1 MKHIFRYLGVTLLLA
16 GIISACSPEKIT
28 HPSEAGIPSATQIEP
43 VISVDQEINQVT
55 FALPAGTKGLIPV
68 WLFQDKTGDWTQYSA
83 QNGLKKIFTTAGD
96 YSVRM
101 HLMNSNGMSPDFVQK
116 TFHIDNTIMN
126 FDKYNTMLTG
136 GSQKEWR
143 IDNSV
148 AGHMGCGP
156 SGTSGT
162 EWWSANPDDKKDWGV
177 YDNRMTF
184 VLEGNVYQFDPGAAG
199 TIYVNTGI
207 SSEPYG
213 SHNTNDGNDYLYPV
227 EAQTAEWSWE
237 VDGEDLYLILPANT
251 YWPYYANVDFIAN
264 PRFKVESISTK
275 SADLVIDNGEIAWHF
290 TITSGA
296 AEVKFNGFNYNH
308 EANLWKPVDTEGAH
322 SYSFFYAPGWTQIA
336 DPEVSCAGGKY
347 TFSLPSATSEQW
359 QAQCFII
366 PTTDLPLS
374 AATNYDFSCILN
386 SSTDI
391 KKVTLKLTDT
401 TNDGNFLFTE
411 NVNLTAFEDYVFYLS
426 DLPGIDAA
434 AVKMVFDFGGNPD
447 NTEVSVSNI
456 VLKDHA
462 IDDGTVLPS
471 VPEDPVAGPEEYK
484 YDSEA
489 NLWKAADA
497 AHSYSFFYAPSWS
510 QLPDPEVENNGN
522 EYLLKLPSATF
533 AQWQAQFHIIPDNPV
548 ALESSKSY
556 DFSVVLNSTTDIRAV
571 TLKLTENGNDDN
583 FLFTENV
590 NLTAFEDYIFDLSDL
605 PGIDAAAVKMVFDFG
620 GNPDNTEISVSNI
633 VLKDHAIDDGTV
645 LPSVPEDPVA
655 GPEEYKYDSEANLW
669 KAADA
674 AHSYSFFYAP
684 SWSQL
689 PDPEVENNGNEYLLK
704 LPSATFAQ
712 WQAQFHIIPDNPVA
726 LESSKSYDFSVVLN
740 STTDIRAVTLKLTEN
755 GNDDNFLFTENVNLT
770 AFEDYIFDLS
780 DLPGIDAAAVKM
792 VFDFGGNPDNT
803 EVTIK
808 RIVLKDHAIDDGTHK
823 GGASGENPGG
833 GLDTSGT
840 DIWDNAKVSYT
851 WWYSMADWSG
861 TLTPEIS
868 TISNGWKVVIPAGIG
883 GSEWQGQTH
892 FTLDA
897 PAYAAKKY
905 DFCVTL
911 NSSAACTCT
920 VKLAWEGNDKD
931 HAFFYDGNVALSAYE
946 DFQYIQSG
954 VSPDAD
960 YDKLALFI
968 DLGRTPAGAEVE
980 IKDIHLYEH

>member
-308 EANLWKPVDTEGAH
+308 EANLWKPVDAEGAH

-401 TNDGNFLFTE
+401 ANDGNFLFTE

-471 VPEDPVAGPEEYK
+471 VPEEPVAGPEEYK

-571 TLKLTENGNDDN
+571 TLKLTD
-583 FLFTENV
+583 
-590 NLTAFEDYIFDLSDL
+590 
-605 PGIDAAAVKMVFDFG
+605 
-620 GNPDNTEISVSNI
+620 VS
-633 VLKDHAIDDGTV
+633 
-645 LPSVPEDPVA
+645 S
-655 GPEEYKYDSEANLW
+655 
-669 KAADA
+669 
-674 AHSYSFFYAP
+674 
-684 SWSQL
+684 
-689 PDPEVENNGNEYLLK
+689 
-704 LPSATFAQ
+704 
-712 WQAQFHIIPDNPVA
+712 
-726 LESSKSYDFSVVLN
+726 
-740 STTDIRAVTLKLTEN
+740 
-755 GNDDNFLFTENVNLT
+755 DDNFLFTENVNLT

-808 RIVLKDHAIDDGTHK
+808 RIVLKDHAINDGTHK

-897 PAYAAKKY
+897 PASAAKKY

-911 NSSAACTCT
+911 NSSAACTCS

>member
-308 EANLWKPVDTEGAH
+308 EANLWKPVDADGAH

-447 NTEVSVSNI
+447 NTE
-456 VLKDHA
+456 
-462 IDDGTVLPS
+462 
-471 VPEDPVAGPEEYK
+471 
-484 YDSEA
+484 
-489 NLWKAADA
+489 
-497 AHSYSFFYAPSWS
+497 
-510 QLPDPEVENNGN
+510 
-522 EYLLKLPSATF
+522 
-533 AQWQAQFHIIPDNPV
+533 
-548 ALESSKSY
+548 
-556 DFSVVLNSTTDIRAV
+556 
-571 TLKLTENGNDDN
+571 
-583 FLFTENV
+583 
-590 NLTAFEDYIFDLSDL
+590 
-605 PGIDAAAVKMVFDFG
+605 
-620 GNPDNTEISVSNI
+620 ISVSNI

-689 PDPEVENNGNEYLLK
+689 PNPEVENNGNEYLLK

-712 WQAQFHIIPDNPVA
+712 WQAQFFIIPDNPVA

-740 STTDIRAVTLKLTEN
+740 STTDIRAVTLKLTDVSS
-755 GNDDNFLFTENVNLT
+755 DDNFLFTENVNLT

-897 PAYAAKKY
+897 PASAAKKY

-920 VKLAWEGNDKD
+920 VKLAWEGNDTD

>member
-308 EANLWKPVDTEGAH
+308 EANLWKPVDAEGAH

-556 DFSVVLNSTTDIRAV
+556 DFSVVLNSTTDIKAV

-590 NLTAFEDYIFDLSDL
+590 NLS
-605 PGIDAAAVKMVFDFG
+605 
-620 GNPDNTEISVSNI
+620 
-633 VLKDHAIDDGTV
+633 
-645 LPSVPEDPVA
+645 
-655 GPEEYKYDSEANLW
+655 
-669 KAADA
+669 
-674 AHSYSFFYAP
+674 
-684 SWSQL
+684 
-689 PDPEVENNGNEYLLK
+689 
-704 LPSATFAQ
+704 
-712 WQAQFHIIPDNPVA
+712 
-726 LESSKSYDFSVVLN
+726 
-740 STTDIRAVTLKLTEN
+740 
-755 GNDDNFLFTENVNLT
+755 

-897 PAYAAKKY
+897 PASAAKKY

-911 NSSAACTCT
+911 NSSAACTCS

>member
-213 SHNTNDGNDYLYPV
+213 SHNTNDGKDYLYPV

-308 EANLWKPVDTEGAH
+308 EANLWKPVDAEGAH

-401 TNDGNFLFTE
+401 ANDGNFLFTE

-471 VPEDPVAGPEEYK
+471 VPEEPVAGPEEYK

-533 AQWQAQFHIIPDNPV
+533 AQWQAQFHIIPDSPV

-556 DFSVVLNSTTDIRAV
+556 DFSVVLNSTTDIKAV

-590 NLTAFEDYIFDLSDL
+590 NLTAFEDYIFDLS
-605 PGIDAAAVKMVFDFG
+605 
-620 GNPDNTEISVSNI
+620 N
-633 VLKDHAIDDGTV
+633 
-645 LPSVPEDPVA
+645 
-655 GPEEYKYDSEANLW
+655 
-669 KAADA
+669 
-674 AHSYSFFYAP
+674 
-684 SWSQL
+684 
-689 PDPEVENNGNEYLLK
+689 
-704 LPSATFAQ
+704 
-712 WQAQFHIIPDNPVA
+712 
-726 LESSKSYDFSVVLN
+726 
-740 STTDIRAVTLKLTEN
+740 
-755 GNDDNFLFTENVNLT
+755 
-770 AFEDYIFDLS
+770 
-780 DLPGIDAAAVKM
+780 LPGIDAAAVKM

-897 PAYAAKKY
+897 PASAAKKY

-911 NSSAACTCT
+911 NSSAACTCS

>member
-213 SHNTNDGNDYLYPV
+213 SHNTNDGKDYLYPV

-308 EANLWKPVDTEGAH
+308 EANLWKPVDAEGAH

-401 TNDGNFLFTE
+401 ANDGNFLFTE

-471 VPEDPVAGPEEYK
+471 VPEEPVAGPEEYK

-489 NLWKAADA
+489 NLWKAADG
-497 AHSYSFFYAPSWS
+497 AHSCTFFYAPSWN
-510 QLPDPEVENNGN
+510 QLPDPELANNGN

-533 AQWQAQFHIIPDNPV
+533 AQWQAQFHIIPD
-548 ALESSKSY
+548 S
-556 DFSVVLNSTTDIRAV
+556 
-571 TLKLTENGNDDN
+571 
-583 FLFTENV
+583 
-590 NLTAFEDYIFDLSDL
+590 
-605 PGIDAAAVKMVFDFG
+605 
-620 GNPDNTEISVSNI
+620 
-633 VLKDHAIDDGTV
+633 
-645 LPSVPEDPVA
+645 
-655 GPEEYKYDSEANLW
+655 
-669 KAADA
+669 
-674 AHSYSFFYAP
+674 
-684 SWSQL
+684 
-689 PDPEVENNGNEYLLK
+689 
-704 LPSATFAQ
+704 
-712 WQAQFHIIPDNPVA
+712 PVA

-823 GGASGENPGG
+823 GAASGENPGG

-897 PAYAAKKY
+897 PASAAKKY

-911 NSSAACTCT
+911 NSSAACTCS

>member
-308 EANLWKPVDTEGAH
+308 EANLWKPVDADGAH

-471 VPEDPVAGPEEYK
+471 VPEEPVAGPEEYK

-533 AQWQAQFHIIPDNPV
+533 AQWQAQFFIIPDNPV

-590 NLTAFEDYIFDLSDL
+590 NLS
-605 PGIDAAAVKMVFDFG
+605 
-620 GNPDNTEISVSNI
+620 
-633 VLKDHAIDDGTV
+633 
-645 LPSVPEDPVA
+645 
-655 GPEEYKYDSEANLW
+655 
-669 KAADA
+669 
-674 AHSYSFFYAP
+674 
-684 SWSQL
+684 
-689 PDPEVENNGNEYLLK
+689 
-704 LPSATFAQ
+704 
-712 WQAQFHIIPDNPVA
+712 
-726 LESSKSYDFSVVLN
+726 
-740 STTDIRAVTLKLTEN
+740 
-755 GNDDNFLFTENVNLT
+755 

-897 PAYAAKKY
+897 PASAAKKY

-920 VKLAWEGNDKD
+920 VKLAWEGNDTD

>member
-213 SHNTNDGNDYLYPV
+213 SHNTNDGKDYLYPV

-308 EANLWKPVDTEGAH
+308 EANLWKPVDAEGAH

-347 TFSLPSATSEQW
+347 TFSLLSATSEQW

-489 NLWKAADA
+489 NLWKAADG
-497 AHSYSFFYAPSWS
+497 AHSCTFFYAPSWN
-510 QLPDPEVENNGN
+510 QLPDPELANNGN

-533 AQWQAQFHIIPDNPV
+533 AQWQAQFHIIPDSPV

-556 DFSVVLNSTTDIRAV
+556 DFSVVLNSTTDI
-571 TLKLTENGNDDN
+571 K
-583 FLFTENV
+583 
-590 NLTAFEDYIFDLSDL
+590 
-605 PGIDAAAVKMVFDFG
+605 
-620 GNPDNTEISVSNI
+620 
-633 VLKDHAIDDGTV
+633 
-645 LPSVPEDPVA
+645 
-655 GPEEYKYDSEANLW
+655 
-669 KAADA
+669 
-674 AHSYSFFYAP
+674 
-684 SWSQL
+684 
-689 PDPEVENNGNEYLLK
+689 
-704 LPSATFAQ
+704 
-712 WQAQFHIIPDNPVA
+712 
-726 LESSKSYDFSVVLN
+726 
-740 STTDIRAVTLKLTEN
+740 AVTLKLTEN

-897 PAYAAKKY
+897 PASAAKKY

-920 VKLAWEGNDKD
+920 VKLAWEGNDTD

>member
-308 EANLWKPVDTEGAH
+308 EANLWKPVDAEGAH

-401 TNDGNFLFTE
+401 ANDGNFLFTE

-471 VPEDPVAGPEEYK
+471 VPEEPVAGPEEYK

-489 NLWKAADA
+489 NLWKAADG
-497 AHSYSFFYAPSWS
+497 AHSCTFFYAPSWN
-510 QLPDPEVENNGN
+510 QLPDPE
-522 EYLLKLPSATF
+522 LA
-533 AQWQAQFHIIPDNPV
+533 
-548 ALESSKSY
+548 
-556 DFSVVLNSTTDIRAV
+556 
-571 TLKLTENGNDDN
+571 
-583 FLFTENV
+583 
-590 NLTAFEDYIFDLSDL
+590 
-605 PGIDAAAVKMVFDFG
+605 
-620 GNPDNTEISVSNI
+620 
-633 VLKDHAIDDGTV
+633 
-645 LPSVPEDPVA
+645 
-655 GPEEYKYDSEANLW
+655 
-669 KAADA
+669 
-674 AHSYSFFYAP
+674 
-684 SWSQL
+684 
-689 PDPEVENNGNEYLLK
+689 NNGNEYLLK

-897 PAYAAKKY
+897 PASAAKKY

-911 NSSAACTCT
+911 NSSAACTCS

>member
-308 EANLWKPVDTEGAH
+308 EANLWKPVDAEGAH

-447 NTEVSVSNI
+447 NTEISVSNI

-471 VPEDPVAGPEEYK
+471 VPEEPVAGPEEYK

-533 AQWQAQFHIIPDNPV
+533 AQWQAQFFIIPDNPV

-590 NLTAFEDYIFDLSDL
+590 NLS
-605 PGIDAAAVKMVFDFG
+605 
-620 GNPDNTEISVSNI
+620 
-633 VLKDHAIDDGTV
+633 
-645 LPSVPEDPVA
+645 
-655 GPEEYKYDSEANLW
+655 
-669 KAADA
+669 
-674 AHSYSFFYAP
+674 
-684 SWSQL
+684 
-689 PDPEVENNGNEYLLK
+689 
-704 LPSATFAQ
+704 
-712 WQAQFHIIPDNPVA
+712 
-726 LESSKSYDFSVVLN
+726 
-740 STTDIRAVTLKLTEN
+740 
-755 GNDDNFLFTENVNLT
+755 

-897 PAYAAKKY
+897 PASAAKKY

-911 NSSAACTCT
+911 NSSAACTCS

>member
-308 EANLWKPVDTEGAH
+308 EANLWKPVDAEGAH

-471 VPEDPVAGPEEYK
+471 VPEEPVAGPEEYK

-489 NLWKAADA
+489 NLWKAADG
-497 AHSYSFFYAPSWS
+497 AHSCTFFYAPSWN
-510 QLPDPEVENNGN
+510 QLPDPELANNGN

-533 AQWQAQFHIIPDNPV
+533 AQWQAQFHIIPDSPV

-556 DFSVVLNSTTDIRAV
+556 DFSVVLNSTTDI
-571 TLKLTENGNDDN
+571 K
-583 FLFTENV
+583 
-590 NLTAFEDYIFDLSDL
+590 
-605 PGIDAAAVKMVFDFG
+605 
-620 GNPDNTEISVSNI
+620 
-633 VLKDHAIDDGTV
+633 
-645 LPSVPEDPVA
+645 
-655 GPEEYKYDSEANLW
+655 
-669 KAADA
+669 
-674 AHSYSFFYAP
+674 
-684 SWSQL
+684 
-689 PDPEVENNGNEYLLK
+689 
-704 LPSATFAQ
+704 
-712 WQAQFHIIPDNPVA
+712 
-726 LESSKSYDFSVVLN
+726 
-740 STTDIRAVTLKLTEN
+740 AVTLKLTEN

-897 PAYAAKKY
+897 PASAAKKY

-920 VKLAWEGNDKD
+920 VKLAWEGNDTD

>member
-237 VDGEDLYLILPANT
+237 VDGEDLYLVLPANT

-308 EANLWKPVDTEGAH
+308 EANLWKPVDAEGAH

-447 NTEVSVSNI
+447 NTE
-456 VLKDHA
+456 
-462 IDDGTVLPS
+462 
-471 VPEDPVAGPEEYK
+471 
-484 YDSEA
+484 
-489 NLWKAADA
+489 
-497 AHSYSFFYAPSWS
+497 
-510 QLPDPEVENNGN
+510 
-522 EYLLKLPSATF
+522 
-533 AQWQAQFHIIPDNPV
+533 
-548 ALESSKSY
+548 
-556 DFSVVLNSTTDIRAV
+556 
-571 TLKLTENGNDDN
+571 
-583 FLFTENV
+583 
-590 NLTAFEDYIFDLSDL
+590 
-605 PGIDAAAVKMVFDFG
+605 
-620 GNPDNTEISVSNI
+620 ISVSNI

-712 WQAQFHIIPDNPVA
+712 WQAQFFIIPDNPVA

-740 STTDIRAVTLKLTEN
+740 STTDIRAVTLKLTDVSS
-755 GNDDNFLFTENVNLT
+755 DDNFLFTENVNLS

-897 PAYAAKKY
+897 PASAAKKY

-920 VKLAWEGNDKD
+920 VKLAWEGNDTD

>member
-213 SHNTNDGNDYLYPV
+213 SHNTNDGKDYLYPV

-308 EANLWKPVDTEGAH
+308 EANLWKPVDAEGAH

-347 TFSLPSATSEQW
+347 TFSLLSATSEQW

-434 AVKMVFDFGGNPD
+434 AVNMVFDFGGNPD

-489 NLWKAADA
+489 NLWKAADG
-497 AHSYSFFYAPSWS
+497 AHSCTFFYAPSWN
-510 QLPDPEVENNGN
+510 QLPDPELANNGN

-533 AQWQAQFHIIPDNPV
+533 AQWQAQFHIIPDSPV

-556 DFSVVLNSTTDIRAV
+556 DFSVVLNSTTDI
-571 TLKLTENGNDDN
+571 K
-583 FLFTENV
+583 
-590 NLTAFEDYIFDLSDL
+590 
-605 PGIDAAAVKMVFDFG
+605 
-620 GNPDNTEISVSNI
+620 
-633 VLKDHAIDDGTV
+633 
-645 LPSVPEDPVA
+645 
-655 GPEEYKYDSEANLW
+655 
-669 KAADA
+669 
-674 AHSYSFFYAP
+674 
-684 SWSQL
+684 
-689 PDPEVENNGNEYLLK
+689 
-704 LPSATFAQ
+704 
-712 WQAQFHIIPDNPVA
+712 
-726 LESSKSYDFSVVLN
+726 
-740 STTDIRAVTLKLTEN
+740 AVTLKLTEN

-897 PAYAAKKY
+897 PASAAKKY

-911 NSSAACTCT
+911 NSSAACTCS

>member
-162 EWWSANPDDKKDWGV
+162 EWWSANPDDKKDCGV

-213 SHNTNDGNDYLYPV
+213 SHNTNDGKDYLYPV

-308 EANLWKPVDTEGAH
+308 EANLWKPVDAEGAH

-620 GNPDNTEISVSNI
+620 GNPDNTE
-633 VLKDHAIDDGTV
+633 
-645 LPSVPEDPVA
+645 
-655 GPEEYKYDSEANLW
+655 
-669 KAADA
+669 
-674 AHSYSFFYAP
+674 
-684 SWSQL
+684 
-689 PDPEVENNGNEYLLK
+689 
-704 LPSATFAQ
+704 
-712 WQAQFHIIPDNPVA
+712 
-726 LESSKSYDFSVVLN
+726 
-740 STTDIRAVTLKLTEN
+740 
-755 GNDDNFLFTENVNLT
+755 
-770 AFEDYIFDLS
+770 
-780 DLPGIDAAAVKM
+780 
-792 VFDFGGNPDNT
+792 
-803 EVTIK
+803 VTIK

-897 PAYAAKKY
+897 PASAAKKY

-911 NSSAACTCT
+911 NSSAACTCS

>member
-308 EANLWKPVDTEGAH
+308 EANLWKPVDAEGAH

-620 GNPDNTEISVSNI
+620 GNPDNTE
-633 VLKDHAIDDGTV
+633 
-645 LPSVPEDPVA
+645 
-655 GPEEYKYDSEANLW
+655 
-669 KAADA
+669 
-674 AHSYSFFYAP
+674 
-684 SWSQL
+684 
-689 PDPEVENNGNEYLLK
+689 
-704 LPSATFAQ
+704 
-712 WQAQFHIIPDNPVA
+712 
-726 LESSKSYDFSVVLN
+726 
-740 STTDIRAVTLKLTEN
+740 
-755 GNDDNFLFTENVNLT
+755 
-770 AFEDYIFDLS
+770 
-780 DLPGIDAAAVKM
+780 
-792 VFDFGGNPDNT
+792 
-803 EVTIK
+803 VTIK

-851 WWYSMADWSG
+851 WWYSDASWSG

-897 PAYAAKKY
+897 PASAAKKY

>member
-213 SHNTNDGNDYLYPV
+213 SHNTNDGKDYLYPV

-308 EANLWKPVDTEGAH
+308 EANLWKPVDAEGAH

-471 VPEDPVAGPEEYK
+471 VPEEPVAGPEEYK

-510 QLPDPEVENNGN
+510 QISDPEVENNGN

-533 AQWQAQFHIIPDNPV
+533 AQWQAQFFIIPDNPV

-556 DFSVVLNSTTDIRAV
+556 DFSVVLNSTTDI
-571 TLKLTENGNDDN
+571 K
-583 FLFTENV
+583 
-590 NLTAFEDYIFDLSDL
+590 
-605 PGIDAAAVKMVFDFG
+605 
-620 GNPDNTEISVSNI
+620 
-633 VLKDHAIDDGTV
+633 
-645 LPSVPEDPVA
+645 
-655 GPEEYKYDSEANLW
+655 
-669 KAADA
+669 
-674 AHSYSFFYAP
+674 
-684 SWSQL
+684 
-689 PDPEVENNGNEYLLK
+689 
-704 LPSATFAQ
+704 
-712 WQAQFHIIPDNPVA
+712 
-726 LESSKSYDFSVVLN
+726 
-740 STTDIRAVTLKLTEN
+740 AVTLKLTEN

-897 PAYAAKKY
+897 PASAAKKY

-920 VKLAWEGNDKD
+920 VKLAWEGNDTD

>member
-308 EANLWKPVDTEGAH
+308 EANLWKPVDAEGAH

-497 AHSYSFFYAPSWS
+497 AHSYSFYYAPSWS

-533 AQWQAQFHIIPDNPV
+533 AQWQAQFFIIPDNPV

-571 TLKLTENGNDDN
+571 TLKLTD
-583 FLFTENV
+583 
-590 NLTAFEDYIFDLSDL
+590 
-605 PGIDAAAVKMVFDFG
+605 
-620 GNPDNTEISVSNI
+620 VS
-633 VLKDHAIDDGTV
+633 
-645 LPSVPEDPVA
+645 S
-655 GPEEYKYDSEANLW
+655 
-669 KAADA
+669 
-674 AHSYSFFYAP
+674 
-684 SWSQL
+684 
-689 PDPEVENNGNEYLLK
+689 
-704 LPSATFAQ
+704 
-712 WQAQFHIIPDNPVA
+712 
-726 LESSKSYDFSVVLN
+726 
-740 STTDIRAVTLKLTEN
+740 
-755 GNDDNFLFTENVNLT
+755 DDNFLFTENVNLT

-897 PAYAAKKY
+897 PASAAKKY

-911 NSSAACTCT
+911 NSSAACTCS
-920 VKLAWEGNDKD
+920 VKLAWEGNDTD

>member
-237 VDGEDLYLILPANT
+237 VDGEDLYLVLPANT
-251 YWPYYANVDFIAN
+251 YWPYYANVDFISN

-308 EANLWKPVDTEGAH
+308 EANLWKPVDAEGAH

-366 PTTDLPLS
+366 PTADLPLS

-471 VPEDPVAGPEEYK
+471 VPEEPVAGPEEYK

-489 NLWKAADA
+489 NLWKAADG
-497 AHSYSFFYAPSWS
+497 AHSCTFFYAPSWN
-510 QLPDPEVENNGN
+510 QLPDPELANNGN

-533 AQWQAQFHIIPDNPV
+533 AQWQAQFHIIPDSPV

-590 NLTAFEDYIFDLSDL
+590 NLS
-605 PGIDAAAVKMVFDFG
+605 
-620 GNPDNTEISVSNI
+620 
-633 VLKDHAIDDGTV
+633 
-645 LPSVPEDPVA
+645 
-655 GPEEYKYDSEANLW
+655 
-669 KAADA
+669 
-674 AHSYSFFYAP
+674 
-684 SWSQL
+684 
-689 PDPEVENNGNEYLLK
+689 
-704 LPSATFAQ
+704 
-712 WQAQFHIIPDNPVA
+712 
-726 LESSKSYDFSVVLN
+726 
-740 STTDIRAVTLKLTEN
+740 
-755 GNDDNFLFTENVNLT
+755 

-851 WWYSMADWSG
+851 WWYSDASWSG

-868 TISNGWKVVIPAGIG
+868 TISNGWKVVIPEGIG

-897 PAYAAKKY
+897 PASAAKKY

-911 NSSAACTCT
+911 NSSAACTCS

>member
-308 EANLWKPVDTEGAH
+308 EANLWKPVDAEGAH

-401 TNDGNFLFTE
+401 ANDGNFLFTE

-471 VPEDPVAGPEEYK
+471 VPEEPVAGPEEYK

-590 NLTAFEDYIFDLSDL
+590 NLS
-605 PGIDAAAVKMVFDFG
+605 
-620 GNPDNTEISVSNI
+620 
-633 VLKDHAIDDGTV
+633 
-645 LPSVPEDPVA
+645 
-655 GPEEYKYDSEANLW
+655 
-669 KAADA
+669 
-674 AHSYSFFYAP
+674 
-684 SWSQL
+684 
-689 PDPEVENNGNEYLLK
+689 
-704 LPSATFAQ
+704 
-712 WQAQFHIIPDNPVA
+712 
-726 LESSKSYDFSVVLN
+726 
-740 STTDIRAVTLKLTEN
+740 
-755 GNDDNFLFTENVNLT
+755 

-897 PAYAAKKY
+897 PASAAKKY

>member
-213 SHNTNDGNDYLYPV
+213 SHNTNDGKDYLYPV

-308 EANLWKPVDTEGAH
+308 EANLWKPVDAEGAH

-347 TFSLPSATSEQW
+347 TFSLLSATSEQW

-489 NLWKAADA
+489 NLWKAADG
-497 AHSYSFFYAPSWS
+497 AHSCTFFYAPSWN
-510 QLPDPEVENNGN
+510 QLPDPELANNGN

-533 AQWQAQFHIIPDNPV
+533 AQWQAQFHIIPDSPV

-556 DFSVVLNSTTDIRAV
+556 DFSVVLNSTTDIKAV

-590 NLTAFEDYIFDLSDL
+590 NLSAFEDYIFDLS
-605 PGIDAAAVKMVFDFG
+605 
-620 GNPDNTEISVSNI
+620 N
-633 VLKDHAIDDGTV
+633 
-645 LPSVPEDPVA
+645 
-655 GPEEYKYDSEANLW
+655 
-669 KAADA
+669 
-674 AHSYSFFYAP
+674 
-684 SWSQL
+684 
-689 PDPEVENNGNEYLLK
+689 
-704 LPSATFAQ
+704 
-712 WQAQFHIIPDNPVA
+712 
-726 LESSKSYDFSVVLN
+726 
-740 STTDIRAVTLKLTEN
+740 
-755 GNDDNFLFTENVNLT
+755 
-770 AFEDYIFDLS
+770 
-780 DLPGIDAAAVKM
+780 LPGIDAAAVKM

-897 PAYAAKKY
+897 PASAAKKY

-920 VKLAWEGNDKD
+920 VKLAWEGNDTD

>member
-308 EANLWKPVDTEGAH
+308 EANLWKPVDAEGAH

-533 AQWQAQFHIIPDNPV
+533 AQWQAQF
-548 ALESSKSY
+548 
-556 DFSVVLNSTTDIRAV
+556 F
-571 TLKLTENGNDDN
+571 
-583 FLFTENV
+583 
-590 NLTAFEDYIFDLSDL
+590 
-605 PGIDAAAVKMVFDFG
+605 
-620 GNPDNTEISVSNI
+620 
-633 VLKDHAIDDGTV
+633 
-645 LPSVPEDPVA
+645 
-655 GPEEYKYDSEANLW
+655 
-669 KAADA
+669 
-674 AHSYSFFYAP
+674 
-684 SWSQL
+684 
-689 PDPEVENNGNEYLLK
+689 
-704 LPSATFAQ
+704 
-712 WQAQFHIIPDNPVA
+712 IIPDNPVA

-897 PAYAAKKY
+897 PASAAKKY

-911 NSSAACTCT
+911 NSSAACTCS

>member
-308 EANLWKPVDTEGAH
+308 EANLWKPVDAEGAH

-401 TNDGNFLFTE
+401 ANDGNFLFTE

-620 GNPDNTEISVSNI
+620 GNPDNTE
-633 VLKDHAIDDGTV
+633 
-645 LPSVPEDPVA
+645 
-655 GPEEYKYDSEANLW
+655 
-669 KAADA
+669 
-674 AHSYSFFYAP
+674 
-684 SWSQL
+684 
-689 PDPEVENNGNEYLLK
+689 
-704 LPSATFAQ
+704 
-712 WQAQFHIIPDNPVA
+712 
-726 LESSKSYDFSVVLN
+726 
-740 STTDIRAVTLKLTEN
+740 
-755 GNDDNFLFTENVNLT
+755 
-770 AFEDYIFDLS
+770 
-780 DLPGIDAAAVKM
+780 
-792 VFDFGGNPDNT
+792 
-803 EVTIK
+803 VTIK

-823 GGASGENPGG
+823 GAASGENPGG

-897 PAYAAKKY
+897 PASAAKKY

-911 NSSAACTCT
+911 NSSAACTCS

>member
-213 SHNTNDGNDYLYPV
+213 SHNTNDGKDYLYPV

-308 EANLWKPVDTEGAH
+308 EANLWKPVDAEGAH

-447 NTEVSVSNI
+447 NTEISVSNI

-489 NLWKAADA
+489 NLWKAADG
-497 AHSYSFFYAPSWS
+497 AHSCTFFYAPSWN
-510 QLPDPEVENNGN
+510 QLPDPELANNGN

-590 NLTAFEDYIFDLSDL
+590 NLS
-605 PGIDAAAVKMVFDFG
+605 
-620 GNPDNTEISVSNI
+620 
-633 VLKDHAIDDGTV
+633 
-645 LPSVPEDPVA
+645 
-655 GPEEYKYDSEANLW
+655 
-669 KAADA
+669 
-674 AHSYSFFYAP
+674 
-684 SWSQL
+684 
-689 PDPEVENNGNEYLLK
+689 
-704 LPSATFAQ
+704 
-712 WQAQFHIIPDNPVA
+712 
-726 LESSKSYDFSVVLN
+726 
-740 STTDIRAVTLKLTEN
+740 
-755 GNDDNFLFTENVNLT
+755 

-897 PAYAAKKY
+897 PASAAKKY

>member
-308 EANLWKPVDTEGAH
+308 EANLWKPVDAEGAH

-401 TNDGNFLFTE
+401 ANDGNFLFTE

-447 NTEVSVSNI
+447 NTEV
-456 VLKDHA
+456 
-462 IDDGTVLPS
+462 
-471 VPEDPVAGPEEYK
+471 
-484 YDSEA
+484 
-489 NLWKAADA
+489 
-497 AHSYSFFYAPSWS
+497 
-510 QLPDPEVENNGN
+510 
-522 EYLLKLPSATF
+522 
-533 AQWQAQFHIIPDNPV
+533 
-548 ALESSKSY
+548 
-556 DFSVVLNSTTDIRAV
+556 
-571 TLKLTENGNDDN
+571 
-583 FLFTENV
+583 
-590 NLTAFEDYIFDLSDL
+590 
-605 PGIDAAAVKMVFDFG
+605 
-620 GNPDNTEISVSNI
+620 SVSNI

-897 PAYAAKKY
+897 PASAAKKY

>member
-308 EANLWKPVDTEGAH
+308 EANLWKPVDAEGAH

-447 NTEVSVSNI
+447 NTE
-456 VLKDHA
+456 
-462 IDDGTVLPS
+462 
-471 VPEDPVAGPEEYK
+471 
-484 YDSEA
+484 
-489 NLWKAADA
+489 
-497 AHSYSFFYAPSWS
+497 
-510 QLPDPEVENNGN
+510 
-522 EYLLKLPSATF
+522 
-533 AQWQAQFHIIPDNPV
+533 
-548 ALESSKSY
+548 
-556 DFSVVLNSTTDIRAV
+556 
-571 TLKLTENGNDDN
+571 
-583 FLFTENV
+583 
-590 NLTAFEDYIFDLSDL
+590 
-605 PGIDAAAVKMVFDFG
+605 
-620 GNPDNTEISVSNI
+620 ISVSNI

-712 WQAQFHIIPDNPVA
+712 WQAQFHIIPDSPVA

-740 STTDIRAVTLKLTEN
+740 STTDIRAVTLKLTDVSS
-755 GNDDNFLFTENVNLT
+755 DDNFLFTENVNLT

-897 PAYAAKKY
+897 PASAAKKY

>member
-308 EANLWKPVDTEGAH
+308 EANLWKPVDAEGAH

-401 TNDGNFLFTE
+401 ANDGNFLFTE

-434 AVKMVFDFGGNPD
+434 TVKMVFDFGGNPD
-447 NTEVSVSNI
+447 NTEV
-456 VLKDHA
+456 
-462 IDDGTVLPS
+462 
-471 VPEDPVAGPEEYK
+471 
-484 YDSEA
+484 
-489 NLWKAADA
+489 
-497 AHSYSFFYAPSWS
+497 
-510 QLPDPEVENNGN
+510 
-522 EYLLKLPSATF
+522 
-533 AQWQAQFHIIPDNPV
+533 
-548 ALESSKSY
+548 
-556 DFSVVLNSTTDIRAV
+556 
-571 TLKLTENGNDDN
+571 
-583 FLFTENV
+583 
-590 NLTAFEDYIFDLSDL
+590 
-605 PGIDAAAVKMVFDFG
+605 
-620 GNPDNTEISVSNI
+620 SVSNI

-897 PAYAAKKY
+897 PASAAKKY

-920 VKLAWEGNDKD
+920 VKLAWEGNDTD

>member
-213 SHNTNDGNDYLYPV
+213 SHNTNDGKDYLYPV

-308 EANLWKPVDTEGAH
+308 EANLWKPVDAEGAH

-471 VPEDPVAGPEEYK
+471 VPEEPVAGPEEYK

-489 NLWKAADA
+489 NLWKAADG
-497 AHSYSFFYAPSWS
+497 AHSCTFFYAPSWN
-510 QLPDPEVENNGN
+510 QLPDPELANNGN

-533 AQWQAQFHIIPDNPV
+533 AQWQAQFHIIPDSPV

-590 NLTAFEDYIFDLSDL
+590 NLS
-605 PGIDAAAVKMVFDFG
+605 
-620 GNPDNTEISVSNI
+620 
-633 VLKDHAIDDGTV
+633 
-645 LPSVPEDPVA
+645 
-655 GPEEYKYDSEANLW
+655 
-669 KAADA
+669 
-674 AHSYSFFYAP
+674 
-684 SWSQL
+684 
-689 PDPEVENNGNEYLLK
+689 
-704 LPSATFAQ
+704 
-712 WQAQFHIIPDNPVA
+712 
-726 LESSKSYDFSVVLN
+726 
-740 STTDIRAVTLKLTEN
+740 
-755 GNDDNFLFTENVNLT
+755 

-823 GGASGENPGG
+823 GAASGENPGG

-897 PAYAAKKY
+897 PASAAKKY

-920 VKLAWEGNDKD
+920 VKLAWEGNDTD

>member
-213 SHNTNDGNDYLYPV
+213 SHNTNDGKDYLYPV

-308 EANLWKPVDTEGAH
+308 EANLWKPVDAEGAH

-401 TNDGNFLFTE
+401 ANDGNFLFTE

-471 VPEDPVAGPEEYK
+471 VPEE
-484 YDSEA
+484 
-489 NLWKAADA
+489 
-497 AHSYSFFYAPSWS
+497 
-510 QLPDPEVENNGN
+510 
-522 EYLLKLPSATF
+522 
-533 AQWQAQFHIIPDNPV
+533 
-548 ALESSKSY
+548 
-556 DFSVVLNSTTDIRAV
+556 
-571 TLKLTENGNDDN
+571 
-583 FLFTENV
+583 
-590 NLTAFEDYIFDLSDL
+590 
-605 PGIDAAAVKMVFDFG
+605 
-620 GNPDNTEISVSNI
+620 
-633 VLKDHAIDDGTV
+633 
-645 LPSVPEDPVA
+645 PVA

-883 GSEWQGQTH
+883 GSEWQGQIH

-911 NSSAACTCT
+911 NSSAACTCS

>member
-213 SHNTNDGNDYLYPV
+213 SHNTNDGKDYLYPV

-308 EANLWKPVDTEGAH
+308 EANLWKPVDADGAH

-620 GNPDNTEISVSNI
+620 GNPDNTE
-633 VLKDHAIDDGTV
+633 
-645 LPSVPEDPVA
+645 
-655 GPEEYKYDSEANLW
+655 
-669 KAADA
+669 
-674 AHSYSFFYAP
+674 
-684 SWSQL
+684 
-689 PDPEVENNGNEYLLK
+689 
-704 LPSATFAQ
+704 
-712 WQAQFHIIPDNPVA
+712 
-726 LESSKSYDFSVVLN
+726 
-740 STTDIRAVTLKLTEN
+740 
-755 GNDDNFLFTENVNLT
+755 
-770 AFEDYIFDLS
+770 
-780 DLPGIDAAAVKM
+780 
-792 VFDFGGNPDNT
+792 
-803 EVTIK
+803 VTIK

-897 PAYAAKKY
+897 PASAAKKY

-911 NSSAACTCT
+911 NSSAACTCS

>member
-213 SHNTNDGNDYLYPV
+213 SHNTNDGKDYLYPV

-308 EANLWKPVDTEGAH
+308 EANLWKPVDAEGAH

-533 AQWQAQFHIIPDNPV
+533 AQWQAQF
-548 ALESSKSY
+548 
-556 DFSVVLNSTTDIRAV
+556 F
-571 TLKLTENGNDDN
+571 
-583 FLFTENV
+583 
-590 NLTAFEDYIFDLSDL
+590 
-605 PGIDAAAVKMVFDFG
+605 
-620 GNPDNTEISVSNI
+620 
-633 VLKDHAIDDGTV
+633 
-645 LPSVPEDPVA
+645 
-655 GPEEYKYDSEANLW
+655 
-669 KAADA
+669 
-674 AHSYSFFYAP
+674 
-684 SWSQL
+684 
-689 PDPEVENNGNEYLLK
+689 
-704 LPSATFAQ
+704 
-712 WQAQFHIIPDNPVA
+712 IIPDNPVA

-897 PAYAAKKY
+897 PASAAKKY

-920 VKLAWEGNDKD
+920 VKLAWEGNDTD

>member
-308 EANLWKPVDTEGAH
+308 EANLWKPVDAEGAH

-434 AVKMVFDFGGNPD
+434 TVKMVFDFGGNPD

-471 VPEDPVAGPEEYK
+471 VPEEPVAGPEEYK

-510 QLPDPEVENNGN
+510 Q
-522 EYLLKLPSATF
+522 
-533 AQWQAQFHIIPDNPV
+533 I
-548 ALESSKSY
+548 
-556 DFSVVLNSTTDIRAV
+556 
-571 TLKLTENGNDDN
+571 
-583 FLFTENV
+583 
-590 NLTAFEDYIFDLSDL
+590 
-605 PGIDAAAVKMVFDFG
+605 
-620 GNPDNTEISVSNI
+620 
-633 VLKDHAIDDGTV
+633 
-645 LPSVPEDPVA
+645 
-655 GPEEYKYDSEANLW
+655 
-669 KAADA
+669 
-674 AHSYSFFYAP
+674 
-684 SWSQL
+684 

-897 PAYAAKKY
+897 PASAAKKY

-911 NSSAACTCT
+911 NSSAACTCS

>member
-308 EANLWKPVDTEGAH
+308 EANLWKPVDAEGAH

-510 QLPDPEVENNGN
+510 QLPNPEVENNGN

-533 AQWQAQFHIIPDNPV
+533 AQWQAQFFIIPDNPV

-571 TLKLTENGNDDN
+571 TLKLTD
-583 FLFTENV
+583 
-590 NLTAFEDYIFDLSDL
+590 
-605 PGIDAAAVKMVFDFG
+605 
-620 GNPDNTEISVSNI
+620 VS
-633 VLKDHAIDDGTV
+633 
-645 LPSVPEDPVA
+645 S
-655 GPEEYKYDSEANLW
+655 
-669 KAADA
+669 
-674 AHSYSFFYAP
+674 
-684 SWSQL
+684 
-689 PDPEVENNGNEYLLK
+689 
-704 LPSATFAQ
+704 
-712 WQAQFHIIPDNPVA
+712 
-726 LESSKSYDFSVVLN
+726 
-740 STTDIRAVTLKLTEN
+740 
-755 GNDDNFLFTENVNLT
+755 DDNFLFTENVNLT

-897 PAYAAKKY
+897 PASAAKKY

>member
-308 EANLWKPVDTEGAH
+308 EANLWKPVDAEGAH

-471 VPEDPVAGPEEYK
+471 VPEEPVAGPEEYK

-590 NLTAFEDYIFDLSDL
+590 NLS
-605 PGIDAAAVKMVFDFG
+605 
-620 GNPDNTEISVSNI
+620 
-633 VLKDHAIDDGTV
+633 
-645 LPSVPEDPVA
+645 
-655 GPEEYKYDSEANLW
+655 
-669 KAADA
+669 
-674 AHSYSFFYAP
+674 
-684 SWSQL
+684 
-689 PDPEVENNGNEYLLK
+689 
-704 LPSATFAQ
+704 
-712 WQAQFHIIPDNPVA
+712 
-726 LESSKSYDFSVVLN
+726 
-740 STTDIRAVTLKLTEN
+740 
-755 GNDDNFLFTENVNLT
+755 

-911 NSSAACTCT
+911 NSSAACTCS

>member
-213 SHNTNDGNDYLYPV
+213 SHNTNDGKDYLYPV

-308 EANLWKPVDTEGAH
+308 EANLWKPVDAEGAH

-426 DLPGIDAA
+426 DL
-434 AVKMVFDFGGNPD
+434 
-447 NTEVSVSNI
+447 T
-456 VLKDHA
+456 
-462 IDDGTVLPS
+462 
-471 VPEDPVAGPEEYK
+471 
-484 YDSEA
+484 
-489 NLWKAADA
+489 
-497 AHSYSFFYAPSWS
+497 
-510 QLPDPEVENNGN
+510 
-522 EYLLKLPSATF
+522 
-533 AQWQAQFHIIPDNPV
+533 
-548 ALESSKSY
+548 
-556 DFSVVLNSTTDIRAV
+556 
-571 TLKLTENGNDDN
+571 
-583 FLFTENV
+583 
-590 NLTAFEDYIFDLSDL
+590 
-605 PGIDAAAVKMVFDFG
+605 GIDAAAVKMVFDFG

-669 KAADA
+669 KAADG
-674 AHSYSFFYAP
+674 AHSCTFFYAP
-684 SWSQL
+684 SWNQL
-689 PDPEVENNGNEYLLK
+689 PDPELANNGNEYLLK

-712 WQAQFHIIPDNPVA
+712 WQAQFHIIPDSPVA

-897 PAYAAKKY
+897 PASAAKKY

-920 VKLAWEGNDKD
+920 VKLAWEGNDTD

>member
-308 EANLWKPVDTEGAH
+308 EANLWKPVDAEGAH

-533 AQWQAQFHIIPDNPV
+533 AQWQAQFHIIPDSPV

-556 DFSVVLNSTTDIRAV
+556 DFSVVLNSTTDI
-571 TLKLTENGNDDN
+571 K
-583 FLFTENV
+583 
-590 NLTAFEDYIFDLSDL
+590 
-605 PGIDAAAVKMVFDFG
+605 
-620 GNPDNTEISVSNI
+620 
-633 VLKDHAIDDGTV
+633 
-645 LPSVPEDPVA
+645 
-655 GPEEYKYDSEANLW
+655 
-669 KAADA
+669 
-674 AHSYSFFYAP
+674 
-684 SWSQL
+684 
-689 PDPEVENNGNEYLLK
+689 
-704 LPSATFAQ
+704 
-712 WQAQFHIIPDNPVA
+712 
-726 LESSKSYDFSVVLN
+726 
-740 STTDIRAVTLKLTEN
+740 AVTLKLTEN

-897 PAYAAKKY
+897 PASAAKKY

-920 VKLAWEGNDKD
+920 VKLAWEGNDTD

>member
-213 SHNTNDGNDYLYPV
+213 SHNTNDGKDYLYPV

-308 EANLWKPVDTEGAH
+308 EANLWKPVDAEGAH

-489 NLWKAADA
+489 NLWKAADG
-497 AHSYSFFYAPSWS
+497 AHSCTFFYAPSWN
-510 QLPDPEVENNGN
+510 QLPDPELANNGN

-533 AQWQAQFHIIPDNPV
+533 AQWQAQFHIIPDSPV

-556 DFSVVLNSTTDIRAV
+556 DFSVVLNSTTDIKAV

-590 NLTAFEDYIFDLSDL
+590 NLSAFEDYIFDLS
-605 PGIDAAAVKMVFDFG
+605 
-620 GNPDNTEISVSNI
+620 N
-633 VLKDHAIDDGTV
+633 
-645 LPSVPEDPVA
+645 
-655 GPEEYKYDSEANLW
+655 
-669 KAADA
+669 
-674 AHSYSFFYAP
+674 
-684 SWSQL
+684 
-689 PDPEVENNGNEYLLK
+689 
-704 LPSATFAQ
+704 
-712 WQAQFHIIPDNPVA
+712 
-726 LESSKSYDFSVVLN
+726 
-740 STTDIRAVTLKLTEN
+740 
-755 GNDDNFLFTENVNLT
+755 
-770 AFEDYIFDLS
+770 
-780 DLPGIDAAAVKM
+780 LPGIDAAAVKM

-897 PAYAAKKY
+897 PASAAKKY

-920 VKLAWEGNDKD
+920 VKLAWEGNDTD

>member
-213 SHNTNDGNDYLYPV
+213 SHNTNDGKDYLYPV

-308 EANLWKPVDTEGAH
+308 EANLWKPVDAEGAH

-401 TNDGNFLFTE
+401 ANDGNFLFTE

-471 VPEDPVAGPEEYK
+471 VPEEPVAGPEEYK

-590 NLTAFEDYIFDLSDL
+590 NLS
-605 PGIDAAAVKMVFDFG
+605 
-620 GNPDNTEISVSNI
+620 
-633 VLKDHAIDDGTV
+633 
-645 LPSVPEDPVA
+645 
-655 GPEEYKYDSEANLW
+655 
-669 KAADA
+669 
-674 AHSYSFFYAP
+674 
-684 SWSQL
+684 
-689 PDPEVENNGNEYLLK
+689 
-704 LPSATFAQ
+704 
-712 WQAQFHIIPDNPVA
+712 
-726 LESSKSYDFSVVLN
+726 
-740 STTDIRAVTLKLTEN
+740 
-755 GNDDNFLFTENVNLT
+755 

-897 PAYAAKKY
+897 PASAAKKY

-911 NSSAACTCT
+911 NSSAACTCS

>member
-308 EANLWKPVDTEGAH
+308 EANLWKPVDAEGAH

-401 TNDGNFLFTE
+401 ANDGNFLFTE

-533 AQWQAQFHIIPDNPV
+533 AQWQAQF
-548 ALESSKSY
+548 
-556 DFSVVLNSTTDIRAV
+556 F
-571 TLKLTENGNDDN
+571 
-583 FLFTENV
+583 
-590 NLTAFEDYIFDLSDL
+590 
-605 PGIDAAAVKMVFDFG
+605 
-620 GNPDNTEISVSNI
+620 
-633 VLKDHAIDDGTV
+633 
-645 LPSVPEDPVA
+645 
-655 GPEEYKYDSEANLW
+655 
-669 KAADA
+669 
-674 AHSYSFFYAP
+674 
-684 SWSQL
+684 
-689 PDPEVENNGNEYLLK
+689 
-704 LPSATFAQ
+704 
-712 WQAQFHIIPDNPVA
+712 IIPDNPVA

-897 PAYAAKKY
+897 PASAAKKY

-911 NSSAACTCT
+911 NSSAACTCS

>member
-213 SHNTNDGNDYLYPV
+213 SHNTNDGKDYLYPV

-308 EANLWKPVDTEGAH
+308 EANLWKPVDAEGAH

-401 TNDGNFLFTE
+401 ANDGNFLFTE

-510 QLPDPEVENNGN
+510 QLPNPEVENNGN

-533 AQWQAQFHIIPDNPV
+533 AQWQAQFFIIPDNPV

-571 TLKLTENGNDDN
+571 TLKLTDVSSDDN

-590 NLTAFEDYIFDLSDL
+590 NLS
-605 PGIDAAAVKMVFDFG
+605 
-620 GNPDNTEISVSNI
+620 
-633 VLKDHAIDDGTV
+633 
-645 LPSVPEDPVA
+645 
-655 GPEEYKYDSEANLW
+655 
-669 KAADA
+669 
-674 AHSYSFFYAP
+674 
-684 SWSQL
+684 
-689 PDPEVENNGNEYLLK
+689 
-704 LPSATFAQ
+704 
-712 WQAQFHIIPDNPVA
+712 
-726 LESSKSYDFSVVLN
+726 
-740 STTDIRAVTLKLTEN
+740 
-755 GNDDNFLFTENVNLT
+755 

-897 PAYAAKKY
+897 PASAAKKY

-911 NSSAACTCT
+911 NSSAACTCS

>member
-447 NTEVSVSNI
+447 NTEV
-456 VLKDHA
+456 
-462 IDDGTVLPS
+462 
-471 VPEDPVAGPEEYK
+471 
-484 YDSEA
+484 
-489 NLWKAADA
+489 
-497 AHSYSFFYAPSWS
+497 
-510 QLPDPEVENNGN
+510 
-522 EYLLKLPSATF
+522 
-533 AQWQAQFHIIPDNPV
+533 
-548 ALESSKSY
+548 
-556 DFSVVLNSTTDIRAV
+556 
-571 TLKLTENGNDDN
+571 
-583 FLFTENV
+583 
-590 NLTAFEDYIFDLSDL
+590 
-605 PGIDAAAVKMVFDFG
+605 
-620 GNPDNTEISVSNI
+620 
-633 VLKDHAIDDGTV
+633 
-645 LPSVPEDPVA
+645 
-655 GPEEYKYDSEANLW
+655 
-669 KAADA
+669 
-674 AHSYSFFYAP
+674 
-684 SWSQL
+684 
-689 PDPEVENNGNEYLLK
+689 
-704 LPSATFAQ
+704 
-712 WQAQFHIIPDNPVA
+712 
-726 LESSKSYDFSVVLN
+726 
-740 STTDIRAVTLKLTEN
+740 
-755 GNDDNFLFTENVNLT
+755 
-770 AFEDYIFDLS
+770 
-780 DLPGIDAAAVKM
+780 
-792 VFDFGGNPDNT
+792 
-803 EVTIK
+803 TIK

-897 PAYAAKKY
+897 PASAAKKY

-920 VKLAWEGNDKD
+920 VKLAWEGNDTD